1 MIKKKKKR
9 YSKVKGLLRNLG
21 NEIVESRNALSKSLG
36 LGNPI
41 AREQLRQK
49 SKKGVY
55 DVVNKIPLTK
65 EELKLAANKEKVKAL
80 EKIVKAENY
89 INTHSPGDAA
99 SEVVGKLIENPVGT
113 GGTAAGY
120 GTLALGKLIPGT
132 SAASWFLEAKTR
144 EMFPGYRR
152 GTKRLKAR
160 YDKGKLRKIIKVG
173 GDSLALGMA

>member
-1 MIKKKKKR
+1 MIILRQKQH
-9 YSKVKGLLRNLG
+9 SKVKALLEKAG
-21 NEIVESRNALSKSLG
+21 NELVESRHALSKSLG

-49 SKKGVY
+49 SKKGVSEA
-55 DVVNKIPLTK
+55 VNKIPLTK
-65 EELKLAANKEKVKAL
+65 EELKLAANKKRVKTL

-99 SEVVGKLIENPVGT
+99 SEVVGKLVENPVGT

-120 GTLALGKLIPGT
+120 GTLALGKLVPGT
-132 SAASWFLEAKTR
+132 SAASWFLEAKMR
-144 EMFPGYRR
+144 EMFPGYGRR
-152 GTKRLKAR
+152 TKRLKAK